1 MGNTGGE
8 AVRSMEEERHVQGPE
23 AREQRRR
30 MKKRISFAAGLLL
43 GLAVTAILLG
53 VMLALLT
60 RSRIG

>member
-8 AVRSMEEERHVQGPE
+8 AVRSMEEERRSQGPE
-23 AREQRRR
+23 TREQRRR

-53 VMLALLT
+53 VMLVMLT
-60 RSRIG
+60 RSRMG